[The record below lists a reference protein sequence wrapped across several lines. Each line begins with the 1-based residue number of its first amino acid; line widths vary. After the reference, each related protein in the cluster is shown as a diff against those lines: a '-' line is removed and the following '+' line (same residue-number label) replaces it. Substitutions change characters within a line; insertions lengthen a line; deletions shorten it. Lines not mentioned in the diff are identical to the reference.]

1 MSDKKPQEKPLT
13 KEEFERL
20 LKKAAQPSP
29 KPQKESGSEERKT

>member
-1 MSDKKPQEKPLT
+1 MTDKTQEKKPLT

-29 KPQKESGSEERKT
+29 KPEKEPDSKERKT